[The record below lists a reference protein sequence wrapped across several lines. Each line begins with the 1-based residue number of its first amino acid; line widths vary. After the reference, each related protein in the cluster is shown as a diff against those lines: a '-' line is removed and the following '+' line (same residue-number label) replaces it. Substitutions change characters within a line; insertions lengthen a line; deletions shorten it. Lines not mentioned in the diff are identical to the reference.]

1 MRKQADIDLLGFEID
16 NTIELTL
23 LDAIEQI
30 VMVARDSDLRPDIFD
45 RAARPIGYLC
55 ERMNLSKEQA
65 VLLSVFVN

>member
-30 VMVARDSDLRPDIFD
+30 VMVASDSDLRPELFN
-45 RAARPIGYLC
+45 RAARPIGYIC
-55 ERMNLSKEQA
+55 ERMS
-65 VLLSVFVN
+65 